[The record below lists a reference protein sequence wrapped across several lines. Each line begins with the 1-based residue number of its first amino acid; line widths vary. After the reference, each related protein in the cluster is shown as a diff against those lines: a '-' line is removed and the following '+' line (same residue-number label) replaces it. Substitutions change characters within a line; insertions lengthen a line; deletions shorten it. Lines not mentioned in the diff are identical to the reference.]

1 MIFLHLEVNILVKKN
16 NQTFGPHTR
25 EEIIEFIE
33 NGELSPDDL
42 GTLESEENWVPLNNF
57 ISSQN
62 PDSESIYDQFEDE
75 DIDYEKLKE
84 WEDVFKDDEDEGDLT
99 EEEAGNTTPNET
111 GSVSSSEQSIY
122 SEANLTD
129 EQGRSYASAPPPLQ
143 ESEMQ
148 TPTAPS
154 DILFPREN
162 EISPNELPDHEESII
177 QAEAKVDAPQFIPP
191 PPPSDSKNAK
201 QNAKKVS
208 ESKTSPSKNRI
219 TSSHKIKGLNSNQT
233 VIVVKGEG
241 IISKIYSTSLVFI
254 ILCVLVAIITFSG
267 LIFAPERVVPILQNI
282 GIPNDLIE
290 SVSPVTEKK

>member
-16 NQTFGPHTR
+16 NQTFGPHSR

-62 PDSESIYDQFEDE
+62 PDYQSSIYDQFEDE

-99 EEEAGNTTPNET
+99 EEEVGNTTSHET

-129 EQGRSYASAPPPLQ
+129 QQGSYAPAPPPLQ

-148 TPTAPS
+148 VPTASS
-154 DILFPREN
+154 DVPLPTEN
-162 EISPNELPDHEESII
+162 YISSNELHDHEESII
-177 QAEAKVDAPQFIPP
+177 QTGVEDDSPQFIPP
-191 PPPSDSKNAK
+191 PPPSNLKNAK
-201 QNAKKVS
+201 QYSKKVS
-208 ESKTSPSKNRI
+208 ESKTSPSQNRI

-267 LIFAPERVVPILQNI
+267 LIFVPERVVPILQNI

>member
-122 SEANLTD
+122 SEANLSD
-129 EQGRSYASAPPPLQ
+129 EQGRSYASAPPHLQ

-162 EISPNELPDHEESII
+162 EISPNELPD
-177 QAEAKVDAPQFIPP
+177 QQCKVRKF
-191 PPPSDSKNAK
+191 
-201 QNAKKVS
+201 V
-208 ESKTSPSKNRI
+208 
-219 TSSHKIKGLNSNQT
+219 HL
-233 VIVVKGEG
+233 
-241 IISKIYSTSLVFI
+241 
-254 ILCVLVAIITFSG
+254 
-267 LIFAPERVVPILQNI
+267 
-282 GIPNDLIE
+282 
-290 SVSPVTEKK
+290 

>member
-1 MIFLHLEVNILVKKN
+1 MNILVKKN
-16 NQTFGPHTR
+16 NQTFGPHSR

-62 PDSESIYDQFEDE
+62 TDSESIYDQFEDE

-99 EEEAGNTTPNET
+99 EEEVGNTTPHET

-129 EQGRSYASAPPPLQ
+129 EQGGSYASAPPPLQ

-154 DILFPREN
+154 DILLPREN
-162 EISPNELPDHEESII
+162 EISPNELPDHEELII
-177 QAEAKVDAPQFIPP
+177 KSNITEAIVKIVEYATYSYNMHIADKIEDQIYNVIQEPIDPLQFASNIYK
-191 PPPSDSKNAK
+191 DI
-201 QNAKKVS
+201 S
-208 ESKTSPSKNRI
+208 EKIKTS
-219 TSSHKIKGLNSNQT
+219 KI
-233 VIVVKGEG
+233 
-241 IISKIYSTSLVFI
+241 
-254 ILCVLVAIITFSG
+254 
-267 LIFAPERVVPILQNI
+267 
-282 GIPNDLIE
+282 
-290 SVSPVTEKK
+290 

>member
-1 MIFLHLEVNILVKKN
+1 MNILVKKN

-57 ISSQN
+57 ISSQKS
-62 PDSESIYDQFEDE
+62 DSESIYDQFEDE

-99 EEEAGNTTPNET
+99 EEEVGNTTPNET

-122 SEANLTD
+122 REANLTD

-143 ESEMQ
+143 ESENANSYR
-148 TPTAPS
+148 PIRYS
-154 DILFPREN
+154 LPREN

-191 PPPSDSKNAK
+191 SAIRLKECQAK
-201 QNAKKVS
+201 
-208 ESKTSPSKNRI
+208 
-219 TSSHKIKGLNSNQT
+219 
-233 VIVVKGEG
+233 
-241 IISKIYSTSLVFI
+241 
-254 ILCVLVAIITFSG
+254 C
-267 LIFAPERVVPILQNI
+267 
-282 GIPNDLIE
+282 
-290 SVSPVTEKK
+290 

>member
-33 NGELSPDDL
+33 NGELSPDDF

-154 DILFPREN
+154 DILLPREN
-162 EISPNELPDHEESII
+162 EISPMNYLIM
-177 QAEAKVDAPQFIPP
+177 
-191 PPPSDSKNAK
+191 KNLLFRLK
-201 QNAKKVS
+201 RKLMHLNLFHPLRHQ
-208 ESKTSPSKNRI
+208 TQRMPSKMLKR
-219 TSSHKIKGLNSNQT
+219 SVKVKQVHLKI
-233 VIVVKGEG
+233 
-241 IISKIYSTSLVFI
+241 
-254 ILCVLVAIITFSG
+254 VLQVHIK
-267 LIFAPERVVPILQNI
+267 LRV
-282 GIPNDLIE
+282 
-290 SVSPVTEKK
+290 

>member
-16 NQTFGPHTR
+16 NQTFGPHSR

-99 EEEAGNTTPNET
+99 EEEVGNTTSHET

-129 EQGRSYASAPPPLQ
+129 QQGSYAPAPPPLQ

-148 TPTAPS
+148 VPTASS
-154 DILFPREN
+154 DVPLPKEN
-162 EISPNELPDHEESII
+162 YISSNELHDHEESII
-177 QAEAKVDAPQFIPP
+177 QTEAEVDAPQFIPP

-201 QNAKKVS
+201 QNAKKVV
-208 ESKTSPSKNRI
+208 KVKQV
-219 TSSHKIKGLNSNQT
+219 HLKI
-233 VIVVKGEG
+233 
-241 IISKIYSTSLVFI
+241 
-254 ILCVLVAIITFSG
+254 VLQVHIK
-267 LIFAPERVVPILQNI
+267 LRV
-282 GIPNDLIE
+282 
-290 SVSPVTEKK
+290 

>member
-1 MIFLHLEVNILVKKN
+1 MVSLVRMILE
-16 NQTFGPHTR
+16 HWR
-25 EEIIEFIE
+25 A
-33 NGELSPDDL
+33 
-42 GTLESEENWVPLNNF
+42 ENWVPLNNF

-99 EEEAGNTTPNET
+99 EEEVGNTTPNET

-177 QAEAKVDAPQFIPP
+177 QTEAGVDAPQFIPP

-233 VIVVKGEG
+233 VIVVKEG
-241 IISKIYSTSLVFI
+241 INENLFTSLVFI
-254 ILCVLVAIITFSG
+254 IYVYSLQLLPFQVLFSYRKELCQSCKNWN
-267 LIFAPERVVPILQNI
+267 P
-282 GIPNDLIE
+282 
-290 SVSPVTEKK
+290 